1 MACCGMGDKIDNR
14 GIKDG
19 LSAYATLALSMS
31 AQATGSTVRLSN
43 LICGLPGFDPDRT
56 ERARVVT
63 EASRASDRGQSL
75 LHPLAT
81 PLGTR
86 AAAWRH
92 NDPRRPGVAWRQW
105 VIPVLAT

>member
-1 MACCGMGDKIDNR
+1 MGDKIDNR

-56 ERARVVT
+56 ERVMT

-75 LHPLAT
+75 LHLLQHHSVRALLPGGT
-81 PLGTR
+81 MTR
-86 AAAWRH
+86 A
-92 NDPRRPGVAWRQW
+92 D
-105 VIPVLAT
+105 LASRGASG